1 VIKKWQWKETIF
13 LKASSRHEK
22 FFLKLFILLF
32 SVQYP
37 WSFLIEKQQNGEKIF
52 TDENWR

>member
-1 VIKKWQWKETIF
+1 
-13 LKASSRHEK
+13 
-22 FFLKLFILLF
+22 LLF

-52 TDENWR
+52 TDENWRWNTHWLFFLCWFYILHRLEQYTIK